1 MCCKSI
7 CRYVSLFVLAA
18 ISAVALTAS
27 DARADLIVT
36 NGDFESSYVDIQNV
50 PQWFDQTAAPFFEE
64 WINSSV
70 SILSDNTTGY
80 TASQHLAMGPGG
92 LVYQS
97 LGAKTAGQSLINWSF
112 FQGRFSDNVSSTGF
126 AVTFYAGAFA
136 GADDVDITG
145 VTQIGSTA
153 SLAALSADVNGRIN
167 SGSVN
172 ISGVAD
178 GTEIWL
184 RIVSTTE
191 GGYAP
196 IDNISVSV
204 SSIPEP
210 STIILLSFSLLGLLA
225 YAWRKR

>member
-18 ISAVALTAS
+18 ISAVALMAS

-36 NGDFESSYVDIQNV
+36 NGDFESSCADIQNV

-64 WINSSV
+64 WINSSG
-70 SILSDNTTGY
+70 SILSDNVTGY

-97 LGAKTAGQSLINWSF
+97 LGPKTAGQSLINWSF

-126 AVTFYAGAFA
+126 AVTFYAGAFT

-153 SLAALSADVNGRIN
+153 SLAALSAGVNGRIN

-172 ISGVAD
+172 ISGVAN
-178 GTEIWL
+178 GAEIWL

-196 IDNISVSV
+196 IDNISVS
-204 SSIPEP
+204 SIPEP
-210 STIILLSFSLLGLLA
+210 STIILLSISLFGLLA

>member
-18 ISAVALTAS
+18 ISAVAPMAS

-36 NGDFESSYVDIQNV
+36 NGDFESSYTNIQDV
-50 PQWFDQTAAPFFEE
+50 PQWFDQTTAFKE
-64 WINSSV
+64 WINSTG
-70 SILSDNTTGY
+70 SILSDNATGY
-80 TASQHLAMGPGG
+80 TASQHLAMGPGA

-97 LGAKTAGQSLINWSF
+97 LGAKTAGQSSINWSF

-126 AVTFYAGAFA
+126 AVTFYAGAFT

-153 SLAALSADVNGRIN
+153 SVAALGADVNGRIN

-184 RIVSTTE
+184 RIASTE
-191 GGYAP
+191 DGYAP
-196 IDNISVSV
+196 IDNISVSA
-204 SSIPEP
+204 IPEP
-210 STIILLSFSLLGLLA
+210 SSIVLLSLGLLGLLA